1 MLFPPLLRHATVDA
15 MKEGIRMSARAFWF
29 CVLLALPA
37 SSQAANLSADM
48 STGAAGRWWADVAA
62 LADDGMEGR
71 LTGSPGYDRAARYLI
86 GRLKE
91 EGLRPA
97 GIKGYLQPV
106 ALEQQ
111 VVDQDASH
119 ARLAAPNGAMTS
131 LKVGDQILITP
142 GGGPRPDRV
151 DAPLV
156 FLGYGLHLPKQG
168 HDDLA
173 GLDLKGKIAVVIGG
187 GPSDL
192 SGPLKSN
199 ARFERNAELSK
210 RGAVGVI
217 NLVTPKQMEILW
229 ERQKLLV
236 HGPGMYLADVKLRDS
251 DKPFFTASFD
261 PAQSEMLFQGSG
273 HSFAELAR
281 LADDSGPVP
290 RFALPLRLKAEIVA
304 TRHRLSSPNIAAR
317 LEGSDPKL
325 KSEYVAISAHLDHLG
340 IGAPVKGDKIYNGA
354 MDDASGVATVLD
366 IAHRLKIGP
375 APRRSILFLFFT
387 AEEKGLLGS
396 SYYARRPTVR
406 KASIVADL
414 NFDMPLPLW
423 PLQTVYA
430 PGQEESSLGDEAR
443 AIAASQGLTMVPD
456 PLPDRNV
463 FIRTDQ
469 YSFVREGVPAL
480 VFKFGFAKGTPQFD
494 IEHDWRANRYHAPS
508 DDLSQPLL
516 KDEAVKLDNFVAALA
531 RRVADADQ
539 RPQWLAGSVFR
550 KD

>member
-1 MLFPPLLRHATVDA
+1 MSVRAILL
-15 MKEGIRMSARAFWF
+15 
-29 CVLLALPA
+29 CLLLALAIP
-37 SSQAANLSADM
+37 SRAADKAGD
-48 STGAAGRWWADVAA
+48 AAGQWWSDVTA

-71 LTGSPGYDRAARYLI
+71 LTGSPGYDRAAQYLI
-86 GRLKE
+86 GRLKQ
-91 EGLRPA
+91 EGLEPA

-119 ARLAAPNGAMTS
+119 ALLAAAGGASTA
-131 LKVGDQILITP
+131 LKVGEQILITA
-142 GGGPRPDRV
+142 GGGPRPAHI

-156 FLGYGLHLPKQG
+156 FIGYGLHLPKQG
-168 HDDLA
+168 HDDFA

-187 GPSDL
+187 GPADL
-192 SGPLKSN
+192 SGALKSN
-199 ARFERNAELSK
+199 ARFERNAELGK
-210 RGAVGVI
+210 LGALGI
-217 NLVTPKQMEILW
+217 ITLTTPKQTEILW

-236 HGPGMYLADVKLRDS
+236 RGPGMYLADPKLRDS
-251 DKPFFTASFD
+251 DKPFFTATFD
-261 PAQSEMLFQGSG
+261 PAQSEMLFKGSG
-273 HSFAELAR
+273 HSFSELAA
-281 LADDSGPVP
+281 LADDSRPVP
-290 RFALPLRLKAEIVA
+290 GFALAFRLKAEITA
-304 TRHRLSSPNIAAR
+304 ARTKLSSPNIAAR

-325 KSEYVAISAHLDHLG
+325 KSEHVAISAHLDHLG
-340 IGAPVKGDKIYNGA
+340 IGAAVKGDKIYNGA

-366 IAHRLKIGP
+366 IAHRLKTGP

-387 AEEKGLLGS
+387 AEEKGMLGS
-396 SYYARRPTVR
+396 SYYARHPTVD
-406 KASIVADL
+406 KTSIVADL

-423 PLQTVYA
+423 PLKTVYA
-430 PGQEESSLGDEAR
+430 PGQEESSLGDDAR
-443 AIAASQGLTMVPD
+443 AVAASQGLQMVPD

-516 KDEAVKLDNFVAALA
+516 KEEAVKLDDFVAAIA
-531 RRVADADQ
+531 RRVADADS
-539 RPQWLAGSVFR
+539 RPAWLPGSIFR